1 MNSGKHFDLK
11 LLISTKML
19 RQQPKNRGHHAQVAQ
34 LWISV
39 YSGCLSRFFGTI
51 SPLPLVFEKKQLMPY
66 DVIPAVNQIINNF
79 KEMVQKEVDD
89 IIDSNLR
96 KFRIVDEDKLVT
108 FAST

>member
-1 MNSGKHFDLK
+1 
-11 LLISTKML
+11 
-19 RQQPKNRGHHAQVAQ
+19 
-34 LWISV
+34 
-39 YSGCLSRFFGTI
+39 
-51 SPLPLVFEKKQLMPY
+51 MPY